1 MKEGEAP
8 LTARSSDKRL
18 SVSARLARQVPL
30 KDNLKAGIAALVA
43 LWVCRE
49 NHPRLRLRYFP
60 AKTRLFRLLSCPR
73 TRDLAREAE
82 TKTQISGQGRYAMIA
97 RKI

>member
-8 LTARSSDKRL
+8 LTARSSDRRL

-30 KDNLKAGIAALVA
+30 KDNLKAGTSALVA
-43 LWVCRE
+43 LRVCVE

-60 AKTRLFRLLSCPR
+60 AKPRLFRRFKLPPDTGLSARSRNEDADQR
-73 TRDLAREAE
+73 TASDMR
-82 TKTQISGQGRYAMIA
+82 
-97 RKI
+97 